1 MRNEHK
7 ILDGKPERRHFG
19 DLVADGIILKW
30 ILQKQDIK
38 VWTGFIWLRI
48 GTCGGLLQT
57 W

>member
-48 GTCGGLLQT
+48 GTSGWLL
-57 W
+57 